1 MVDYAKLAIT
11 AQRLVRQSGRSI
23 TFVKK
28 ERTPADPLKPWNGAI
43 DGEDLLVLDGVF
55 VTPNQVRIF
64 GLSALGDGVGF
75 QDMIAF
81 SEQLIITFPG
91 ENNLRE
97 YQTIRDNDVNW
108 NVAAYQFL
116 KPADITLLAFIGV
129 RR

>member
-1 MVDYAKLAIT
+1 MVDYVKLAAT
-11 AQRLVRQSGRSI
+11 AERLVRQSGRLI

-28 ERTPADPLKPWNGAI
+28 DRTPADPLKPWNGSI
-43 DGEDLLVLDGVF
+43 DGEDLLDLSGVF

-64 GLSALGDGVGF
+64 GLSALGDAVGF
-75 QDMIAF
+75 QDMVAF

-97 YQTIRDNDVNW
+97 YQTIRDGSVNW
-108 NVAAYQFL
+108 NVTAYQFL
-116 KPADITLLAFIGV
+116 KPADVTLLAFIGV

>member
-1 MVDYAKLAIT
+1 MVDYVKLAAT
-11 AQRLVRQSGRSI
+11 AERLVRQSGRLI

-28 ERTPADPLKPWNGAI
+28 DRTPADPSKPWNGSV
-43 DGEDLLVLDGVF
+43 DGEDLLDLSGVF

-75 QDMIAF
+75 QDMVAF

-97 YQTIRDNDVNW
+97 YQTIRDGDVNW
-108 NVAAYQFL
+108 NVTAYQFL
-116 KPADITLLAFIGV
+116 KPADVSLLAFIGV